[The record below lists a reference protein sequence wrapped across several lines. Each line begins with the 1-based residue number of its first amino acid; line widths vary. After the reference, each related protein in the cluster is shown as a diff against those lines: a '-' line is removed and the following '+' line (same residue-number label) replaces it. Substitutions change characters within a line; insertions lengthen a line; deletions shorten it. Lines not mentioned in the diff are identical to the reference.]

1 MRLLVLSCYLAK
13 GSCPR
18 IASVRGLLLEWWEDD
33 LGFTGNEKVKAKAS
47 PISGE
52 GRPRFLISSLDSN

>member
-33 LGFTGNEKVKAKAS
+33 LGITGNEKVKAKAS

-52 GRPRFLISSLDSN
+52 G